1 MLDTYNPCALH
12 AARVFNELFSKL
24 YPNQSLLDYLT
35 QYGSMFA
42 ACAAAEQKVPAAPPV
57 PASSD
62 PDPFSA
68 SAPSDDAFPVDR
80 IGDLQRFI
88 VVEHL
93 DGSKERRYLATVRE
107 AAEMMKCTKTTIYK
121 YINVK
126 RLESVTLLVDG
137 KDVKFITKESINRA
151 LQGYK
156 SRPSRSAFDF
166 GY

>member
-42 ACAAAEQKVPAAPPV
+42 ACAAADKKAPAAPPV
-57 PASSD
+57 VPA
-62 PDPFSA
+62 PAPVP
-68 SAPSDDAFPVDR
+68 APSDDAFPVDR

-121 YINVK
+121 YVNVK

-137 KDVKFITKESINRA
+137 RDVKFITKESINRC

-156 SRPSRSAFDF
+156 SRPRPAFDF

>member
-1 MLDTYNPCALH
+1 MLDTFNPCALH

-42 ACAAAEQKVPAAPPV
+42 ACAAAEQKAPAAPSA
-57 PASSD
+57 PA
-62 PDPFSA
+62 PDPFSDPAA
-68 SAPSDDAFPVDR
+68 SGDSFPVDR

-88 VVEHL
+88 VVEHF

-137 KDVKFITKESINRA
+137 KDVKFITKDSINRCM
-151 LQGYK
+151 QGYK
-156 SRPSRSAFDF
+156 ARPPRGDLDF